1 MSRPHVLIVGA
12 GGVFGA
18 RLARLLARRHAFRIT
33 LAGRTES
40 RIIPLQRE
48 LAAIDG
54 QGEYAFVT
62 LDRETIGVERLREI
76 ACHVVVDCSGPFQR
90 SGTKLITAAIG
101 ARCHYLDLA
110 DARGFVAAIGNFDS
124 AARAVGIAVI
134 SGASTTPGLTHAVV
148 DHYAGKW
155 RDIDSIDVAIVP
167 GNRAP
172 RGRAV
177 MASILSWVGQPVRV
191 FREARWQEAAGWSGG
206 RSIHIEGLR
215 PREAFL
221 SDVPDLDLLPRR
233 YSPRVRAEL
242 AAGME
247 LGILNR
253 MLELASWVTRI
264 GLVPDARLFTAP
276 GSIVARALERFGT
289 DEGGMQVEVA
299 GRDARGESRVM
310 RWSLIARSGDGPYIP
325 LVAAAALVTGLTAGH
340 GPLPGAR
347 SAAGLVSLE
356 QIKPWLDLL
365 DVETNH
371 LSYRGEKPL
380 FQRVIGA
387 DFEHLPEVNRR
398 LHRGRPA
405 VIAEGEALVTPARG
419 ALMRRLAGAFGLPTA
434 PGEQPLRVVIESR
447 AGEEHWT
454 RFFGTQAMR
463 SVMRQPA
470 KAARAQ
476 RSGKPAAAGR
486 GDALIEERFGAMRA
500 TMRLI
505 PRGDGLD
512 MQLVSARFGWMPL
525 VGPLK
530 PVIKA
535 EERVDA
541 DGNHRFDVEI
551 GLPLIGRLV
560 AYRGYLRV

>member
-18 RLARLLARRHAFRIT
+18 RLARMLARRHAFRIT

-40 RIIPLQRE
+40 HIVPLQRE

-54 QGEYAFVT
+54 QGEYGFVT

-76 ACHVVVDCSGPFQR
+76 ACQVVVDCSGPFQT

-110 DARGFVAAIGNFDS
+110 DARSFVAAIGNFDS

-134 SGASTTPGLTHAVV
+134 SGASTTPGLTHAVI

-167 GNRAP
+167 GNRTP
-172 RGRAV
+172 KGRAV
-177 MASILSWVGQPVRV
+177 IASILSWVGQPVRV

-206 RSIHIEGLR
+206 RHIRLEGLKR
-215 PREAFL
+215 RQAFL
-221 SDVPDLDLLPRR
+221 AELPDLDLLPRR
-233 YSPRVRAEL
+233 YSPRVRAEF

-253 MLELASWVTRI
+253 MLQVASWVTRL
-264 GLVPDARLFTAP
+264 GLVSDASLFTAP
-276 GSIVARALERFGT
+276 GTMVAQALDRFGT
-289 DEGGMQVEVA
+289 DEGGMQIEVA
-299 GRDARGESRVM
+299 GRDARGDSRVM
-310 RWSLIARSGDGPYIP
+310 RWSLVAKSGDGPYVP
-325 LVAAAALVTGLTAGH
+325 VVVAAALVAGLVAGH

-356 QIKPWLDLL
+356 QIKPWLDPLQ
-365 DVETNH
+365 VETNH

-380 FQRVIGA
+380 FARVIGA
-387 DFEHLPEVNRR
+387 DFEHLPEVTRR

-405 VIAEGEALVTPARG
+405 VIGDGEALVIPARG
-419 ALMRRLAGAFGLPTA
+419 ALARRLSRAFGLPTE

-463 SVMRQPA
+463 SVMRQPGSR
-470 KAARAQ
+470 KARKG
-476 RSGKPAAAGR
+476 SGDPPSGHAP
-486 GDALIEERFGAMRA
+486 DTLIEERFGPMRA
-500 TMRLI
+500 TMRLT

-512 MQLVSARFGWMPL
+512 MHLVSARFGWVPL
-525 VGPLK
+525 FGPLK

-541 DGNHRFDVEI
+541 DGNHRFDVDI

-560 AYRGYLRV
+560 AYRGYLKI